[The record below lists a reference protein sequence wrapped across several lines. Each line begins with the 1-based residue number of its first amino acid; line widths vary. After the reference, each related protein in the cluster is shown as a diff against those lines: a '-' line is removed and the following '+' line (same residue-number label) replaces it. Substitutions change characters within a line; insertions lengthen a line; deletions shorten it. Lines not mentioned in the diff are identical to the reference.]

1 MATQAFNSR
10 KTLVGDVVKYELPEK
25 AYTRELRSVTVTATT
40 AVGTVLAGAAA
51 VTVATTANAD
61 GIVVDERVY
70 EKRLVPGTYS
80 LAVLVRGPAI
90 VGDLKLTYGAD
101 VDTTAEKN
109 AVVAVLKAK
118 NILVGNQL

>member
-1 MATQAFNSR
+1 MPTQAFNAR
-10 KTLVGDVVKYELPEK
+10 KILEGDVVKHEYADK
-25 AYTRELRSVTVTATT
+25 AFTRELRSVTVTATT

-61 GIVVDERVY
+61 GIVVDTSVY
-70 EKRLVPGTYS
+70 EKRLVPGTYT

-90 VGDLKLTYGAD
+90 VGDLNLTYGAD
-101 VDTTAEKN
+101 VDTVAEKA
-109 AVVAVLKAK
+109 AVAAVLKAK